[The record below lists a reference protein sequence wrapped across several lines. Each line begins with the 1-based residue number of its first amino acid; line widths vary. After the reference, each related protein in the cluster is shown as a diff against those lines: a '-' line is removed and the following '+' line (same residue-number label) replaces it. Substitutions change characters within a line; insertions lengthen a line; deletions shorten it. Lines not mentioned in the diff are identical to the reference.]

1 MATPA
6 AMNPAPERSPVNTPN
21 TVGALNGPNGSNVSS
36 TCAALNPFTP
46 DAPDAPDAL
55 NALIGQPVA
64 HIDTPAAVVDLDAME
79 RNIARMADFARQ
91 HRVRW
96 RPHAKLHKS
105 AALALQLQRAGACG
119 ACVQKTSEAE
129 ALAAGGVL
137 DLYISNE
144 VVDPAKLRRV
154 ARLAAWLAE
163 RGGQLALAV
172 DSSEGIARLAA
183 AMAEAGS
190 GARIGVFVEIDVG
203 QGRCGVPPGAPAA
216 ALAHAVAA
224 HAPALRFAGL
234 QAYHGGAQHMVS
246 SAARRAAIDAVVQAA
261 AHTRDLIE
269 SQGLPVPLV
278 TGAGTGTLVHEA
290 ASGVFGEVQAGS
302 FLFMDADYAHN
313 EPAPGQPVFE
323 HALFIATQVV
333 SVRNAHAVCDAGHKS
348 HAIDSGLPL
357 VAERAPGQALHYAN
371 GGDEHGLL
379 RRADALATLPAL
391 GERLWLV
398 PGHCDPTVN
407 LHDVLLGVRG
417 GLQHGVLECVL
428 RVDARGALT

>member
-1 MATPA
+1 MK
-6 AMNPAPERSPVNTPN
+6 PVN
-21 TVGALNGPNGSNVSS
+21 ALN
-36 TCAALNPFTP
+36 ALNATSAPA
-46 DAPDAPDAL
+46 APDAPDAA
-55 NALIGQPVA
+55 NAPGPDALQTPIGQPVA
-64 HIDTPAAVVDLDAME
+64 DIDTPAAVVDLDAME

-137 DLYISNE
+137 DIFISNE
-144 VVDPAKLRRV
+144 VIDPAKLRRV
-154 ARLAAWLAE
+154 ARLAARLAAA
-163 RGGQLALAV
+163 GGQLALAV

-190 GARIGVFVEIDVG
+190 GARIDVFVEINVG
-203 QGRCGVPPGAPAA
+203 QNRCGVPPGAPAA

-234 QAYHGGAQHMVS
+234 QAYHGGAQHIVS

-261 AHTRDLIE
+261 EHTRDLIE

-278 TGAGTGTLVHEA
+278 TGAGTGTLAHEA
-290 ASGVFGEVQAGS
+290 SSGVFGELQAGS
-302 FLFMDADYAHN
+302 FLFMDADYAKN

-333 SVRNAHAVCDAGHKS
+333 SAQGTHAVCDAGHKS

-357 VAERAPGQALHYAN
+357 VAGRAPGQALHYAN

-379 RRADALATLPAL
+379 TCADAGAVLPAL
-391 GERLWLV
+391 GDKLWLV

-417 GLQHGVLECVL
+417 GLQHGVVECCI

>member
-1 MATPA
+1 MVAPATPA
-6 AMNPAPERSPVNTPN
+6 AMKPTPERNCLNALNAPNASTVNTPG
-21 TVGALNGPNGSNVSS
+21 T
-36 TCAALNPFTP
+36 
-46 DAPDAPDAL
+46 L
-55 NALIGQPVA
+55 NAVIGQPVA
-64 HIDTPAAVVDLDAME
+64 HIDTPAAVLDLDAME

-96 RPHAKLHKS
+96 RPHAKMHKS
-105 AALALQLQRAGACG
+105 AVLALQLQRAGACG

-137 DLYISNE
+137 DIFISNE
-144 VVDPAKLRRV
+144 VIDPVKLRRV
-154 ARLAAWLAE
+154 SRLAVWLAQ
-163 RGGQLALAV
+163 RGGRLALAV
-172 DSSEGIARLAA
+172 DSGEGIARLAT
-183 AMAEAGS
+183 AMAEAG
-190 GARIGVFVEIDVG
+190 GTAAGIGVFVEIDVG

-234 QAYHGGAQHMVS
+234 QAYHGGAQHIVS
-246 SAARRAAIDAVVQAA
+246 SAARRAAIDTVVQVAA
-261 AHTRDLIE
+261 QTRDLIE

-278 TGAGTGTLVHEA
+278 TGAGTGTLAHEA
-290 ASGVFGEVQAGS
+290 GSGVFGEVQAGS
-302 FLFMDADYAHN
+302 FLFMDADYAKN

-333 SVRNAHAVCDAGHKS
+333 SVRDAHAVCDAGHKS

-357 VAERAPGQALHYAN
+357 VAGRAPGQALHYAN

-379 RRADALATLPAL
+379 RRADAGAMLPAL
-391 GERLWLV
+391 GDRLWLV

-407 LHDVLLGVRG
+407 LHDALIGVRG
-417 GLQHGVLECVL
+417 GLEKGWVECIL
-428 RVDARGALT
+428 RVDGRGALT